1 MLSIKEIR
9 SLSDKELN
17 KELIKL
23 KKELLKITYELKT
36 NQREDTDKPK
46 KFRRSIA
53 QIETEFSQR
62 QNMSAVNVPTAD
74 KKKEAE
80 KGTED
85 IKENKKAEA
94 EKTAESSKK
103 VEEKKDEKKADS
115 KEKTPEAKEE
125 SKEDKPKK
133 EGFFKKLTSKKED
146 K

>member
-62 QNMSAVNVPTAD
+62 QNLSGAKVP
-74 KKKEAE
+74 K
-80 KGTED
+80 
-85 IKENKKAEA
+85 
-94 EKTAESSKK
+94 AESSQK
-103 VEEKKDEKKADS
+103 VEKKTEEIKAEKKEKVEKKTEE
-115 KEKTPEAKEE
+115 EKPEAIKETKEE